1 MPGRTGVPVATRVR
15 APKTAELIAGQ
26 LRSQIVRHELRPG
39 MTLSTESELMVQFG
53 VSRPTLREAFRIL
66 EAESLINVRR
76 GVGGGALVT
85 TPDIAIGARYVG
97 LLLQFDGATIADVY
111 EARTALEPVCAGL
124 MAARR
129 RPEEVE
135 ALEQAIA
142 EVAALIDASPDKV
155 PEPHDWSRKTYK
167 FHELIVQGSGNKTLA
182 LQGQLLQEV
191 VIMHYAATVA
201 DKFAGNSRP
210 ERFQRVLQ
218 SFRKLSR
225 LVAAG
230 DSDAAQKHWLRH
242 MQTASKT
249 LIGDDMKNRP
259 IVDLFR

>member
-1 MPGRTGVPVATRVR
+1 MPGRTDVSVAKPVR

-39 MTLSTESELMVQFG
+39 MTLPIESELMVQFG

-66 EAESLINVRR
+66 EAETLINVRR

-85 TPDIAIGARYVG
+85 IPDIAIGARYVG
-97 LLLQFDGATIADVY
+97 LLLQLDAATIADVY
-111 EARTALEPVCAGL
+111 EARMALEPICAGM

-129 RPEEVE
+129 RPEDAA
-135 ALEQAIA
+135 ALERAIA
-142 EVAALIDASPDKV
+142 GVAALIDASPDKV
-155 PEPHDWSRKTYK
+155 PEPHDWSRKTYE

-191 VIMHYAATVA
+191 VALHYDATIA

-230 DSDAAQKHWLRH
+230 DSDAAHKHWLRH
-242 MQTASKT
+242 MQTAAKT
-249 LIGDDMKNRP
+249 LLGDDMKNKP